1 MEQDNRNQINGENIS
16 NASAGGTSRNRIL
29 RAVRTCIQSKQVRE
43 RSRIAC
49 IITVI

>member
-16 NASAGGTSRNRIL
+16 NASAGGTQPEQNTQS
-29 RAVRTCIQSKQVRE
+29 IQSKLVRE

-49 IITVI
+49 IIIVI